1 VQFYTIQRQIKRNG
15 GSIKLIHEE
24 DSVEMFYS
32 NAKAG
37 RTRILKFGQDFGW
50 FLWLGMISIGYQRE
64 RDRERKDSQ
73 NLLEP
78 KGQEHEH
85 YRDTGGEEY
94 MAGE

>member
-1 VQFYTIQRQIKRNG
+1 
-15 GSIKLIHEE
+15 
-24 DSVEMFYS
+24 MFYS

-64 RDRERKDSQ
+64 RETERERIARICL
-73 NLLEP
+73 NP
-78 KGQEHEH
+78 KG
-85 YRDTGGEEY
+85 RNTGGEEY